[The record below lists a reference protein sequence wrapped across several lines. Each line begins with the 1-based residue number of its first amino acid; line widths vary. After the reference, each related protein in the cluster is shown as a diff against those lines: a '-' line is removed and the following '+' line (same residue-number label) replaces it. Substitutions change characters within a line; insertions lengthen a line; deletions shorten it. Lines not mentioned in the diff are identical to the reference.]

1 MKRAFIVPFG
11 RLKKRITDVTKMI
24 RIDRVGV
31 YAAET
36 AFFIILSAVPFLM
49 LTVTVAGYIVD
60 GNVDYYLSLIAT
72 YIPGVIG
79 DYLEIGVLAI
89 IKRPMSLSFSAV
101 ATFWSASKG
110 VRAARRG
117 VRSVYG
123 ESADSFIRESLTG
136 LIFTAVFIVLIIA
149 ILVFFVFGDAL
160 VNLLAKLIPSI
171 HGIVSM
177 TVMLFPIIFTA
188 ILIFVFAFVLR
199 AFTPAVAGMTSYRQ
213 HLPGAVLAAVGWLAY
228 SYIFSLFVAEFSS
241 MPAIYG
247 SLSAIMILMI
257 WIYMIM
263 YIFLMGAEFNKY
275 LYSKRQKINKQ

>member
-1 MKRAFIVPFG
+1 MKRAFIVPLG
-11 RLKKRITDVTKMI
+11 RLKKRISAISKMI
-24 RIDRVGV
+24 RIDRISV

-79 DYLEIGVLAI
+79 DYVEAGMLAI
-89 IKRPMSLSFSAV
+89 VKRPMSLSFSVV

-110 VRAARRG
+110 IRAARRG

-123 ESADSFIRESLTG
+123 ESADSFLREALTG
-136 LIFTAVFIVLIIA
+136 LIFTAVFVVLIIA
-149 ILVFFVFGDAL
+149 VLVFFVFGDAL

-171 HGIVSM
+171 HGIVSL
-177 TVMLFPIIFTA
+177 TVALFPIIFTV

-199 AFTPAVAGMTSYRQ
+199 AFTPAVAGMSLYRQ
-213 HLPGAVLAAVGWLAY
+213 HLPGAALASVGWLAY
-228 SYIFSLFVAEFSS
+228 SYIFSLFIAEFSS

-247 SLSAIMILMI
+247 SLSVIMILMI

-263 YIFLMGAEFNKY
+263 YIFLIGAEFNKY
-275 LYSKRQKINKQ
+275 LYMRKRKK

>member
-1 MKRAFIVPFG
+1 MKRAFIVPLG
-11 RLKKRITDVTKMI
+11 RLKKRISAISKMI
-24 RIDRVGV
+24 RIDRVSV

-79 DYLEIGVLAI
+79 DYVEAGMLAI
-89 IKRPMSLSFSAV
+89 VKRPMSLSFSVV

-110 VRAARRG
+110 IRAARRG

-123 ESADSFIRESLTG
+123 ESADSFLREALTG
-136 LIFTAVFIVLIIA
+136 LIFTAVFVVLIIA
-149 ILVFFVFGDAL
+149 VLVFFVFGDAL

-171 HGIVSM
+171 HGIVSL
-177 TVMLFPIIFTA
+177 TVALFPIIFTV

-199 AFTPAVAGMTSYRQ
+199 AFTPAVSGVSLYRQ
-213 HLPGAVLAAVGWLAY
+213 HLPGAALASVGWLAY
-228 SYIFSLFVAEFSS
+228 SYIFSLFIAEFSS

-247 SLSAIMILMI
+247 SLSVIMILMI

-263 YIFLMGAEFNKY
+263 YIFLIGAEFNKY
-275 LYSKRQKINKQ
+275 LYMRKQKK